1 MSDQL
6 LEFLTT
12 AVLEIDQQLSLLYIN
27 PAAEMLFAVSGSQ
40 VTGAALEALFVE
52 QPSNKP
58 VFLNALSSGQPFTK
72 REATLHLPNGQ
83 LLTVDYAV
91 TPVTNGRDSLV
102 MEIQPRDRLLK
113 ITREEALREKQE
125 SSKLLVRSVAH
136 EVKNPLGGIRGA
148 AQLLAKELP
157 DSALQDYTQV
167 IIEETD
173 RLTNLVDRMIGPT
186 KPSKLGPCS
195 IHEVLERVA
204 QLILAETHNQLTIIK
219 DYDPSIP
226 DVMADIEQLIQAI
239 LNIVRNALQAI
250 QTVMPLNEGMITFK
264 TRVLRQFTIGNHRH
278 RLVCQVNIMDNGP
291 GVPAN
296 ILEHIFYPLVSGRA
310 EGSGLGLSIAQSI
323 LQQHQGMISC
333 ESEPGKTCFSMYLPI
348 QSLVPSQPI
357 TPDKSTTRSSIKR
370 RAHDCT

>member
-12 AVLEIDQQLSLLYIN
+12 AVLEIDQQLKLLYLN

-40 VTGAALEALFVE
+40 MTGATLETLFVE
-52 QPSNKP
+52 QPSSNP
-58 VFLNALSSGQPFTK
+58 VFLNAISSGQPFTK
-72 REATLHLPNGQ
+72 REATLHLPSGQ

-125 SSKLLVRSVAH
+125 SSRLLVRSVAH

-157 DSALQDYTQV
+157 DNALQDYTQV

-173 RLTNLVDRMIGPT
+173 RLTNLVDRM
-186 KPSKLGPCS
+186 LGPIKPPKLSPCNV
-195 IHEVLERVA
+195 HEVLERVA
-204 QLILAETHNQLTIIK
+204 QLILAETHNQLTITK

-250 QTVMPLNEGMITFK
+250 QTKMPLSDGNITFK
-264 TRVLRQFTIGNHRH
+264 TRILRQFTIGNQRH
-278 RLVCQVNIMDNGP
+278 RLVCQVDVSDNGP
-291 GVPAN
+291 GIPEN
-296 ILEHIFYPLVSGRA
+296 MLEHIFYPLVSGRA

-323 LQQHQGMISC
+323 LQQHQGMISS
-333 ESEPGKTCFSMYLPI
+333 ESQPGKTCFSLYLPVYP
-348 QSLVPSQPI
+348 LVPSQP
-357 TPDKSTTRSSIKR
+357 TPLATQSSIKR
-370 RAHDCT
+370 SSP